1 MTGAQRGGPVRAPR
15 RLRLSH
21 LRGEVGS
28 EQEMSFNRLAFAVV
42 FSIYLPTIGSAISHT
57 AMIDLAIWSAV
68 AVGIFLHIRLWPE
81 RLVTQRRA
89 FALLLDMG
97 FLTWFLHTGGVY
109 AAPFWPVYIWV
120 ALGNGFRFGTR
131 WLLASIGLFLTTF
144 GWVALN
150 TPYWQAQPHLS
161 AGLLIGPCVLG
172 LYATVLI
179 RKLSQ
184 ARRQAEQASEAK
196 SLFLASVS
204 HELRTPL
211 NAIIGSGAL
220 LRGTPLDR
228 EQREIAGT
236 IDDAAQLLLARIA
249 GILDFSRIEAGAA
262 VSRPEPFE
270 LPALL
275 EEVRRMLAAQ
285 ARDKGLWL
293 SVHVTPRVPLQVVC
307 DRTQLRDVLLNLVGN
322 AVKFTEAGG
331 VVIAADAEEEAGAE
345 GLTLRFE
352 VTDTGIGIAPE
363 ALGRIFERF
372 TQADRNIMNRFGGT
386 GLGLAICKGLVRL
399 LGGEIDVRST
409 PGRGSTFWFTAHAR
423 RGAAETTPPA
433 AAFADMRVLLVTS
446 DPSAAA
452 PVGTMLAEWGA
463 RIAVREAAPAAMAL
477 LWQAEPAGPAVPVHL
492 LLCGAAEVDDPEAP
506 LPGPPGPEEARSLV
520 ALGVEE
526 AGAGGLPPTGIRQR
540 CLAALPARPAAEALE
555 AVLRFARPPPAEP
568 AAAPARE
575 ASAAVPTRP
584 LRALVVDDNA
594 VNRNVVRRILERAG
608 HAVVLAENGERAL
621 DALEEESFDV
631 VLMDLNMPVLDG
643 IEATKMVRFTSLGGP
658 HVPII
663 GLTADASPEAAER
676 CIAGGMDACLT
687 KPVEPERLL
696 EAISAVVDAPPGA
709 VSPPPPPR
717 QVADIASHPNFRR
730 AASPTGPAIDAAVAE
745 RLAALGGADF
755 LAGLARD
762 FLGDA
767 EVSVATL
774 EGALQSRDVGRFRSA
789 AHALRSS
796 AASLGAMELRAIC
809 GAAEAVRAAELETAG
824 RAHLRLIAKELERVR
839 LALAPGTPG
848 QSQAR

>member
-1 MTGAQRGGPVRAPR
+1 MTQAPPGGPTRAAR

-42 FSIYLPTIGSAISHT
+42 FSIYLPTIGSAISDD
-57 AMIDLAIWSAV
+57 AMVKLALWSAV
-68 AVGIFLHIRLWPE
+68 AVGVFLHIRLWPE
-81 RLVTQRRA
+81 RFVTQRRA

-97 FLTWFLHTGGVY
+97 FLTWFLHAGGPY

-131 WLLASIGLFLTTF
+131 WLLASMALFLTTF

-150 TPYWQAQPHLS
+150 TPFWQALPHLS
-161 AGLLIGPCVLG
+161 AGLLIGPLVLG

-211 NAIIGSGAL
+211 TAIIGGGAM
-220 LRGTPLDR
+220 LRDTPLDR

-285 ARDKGLWL
+285 ARDKGLRL
-293 SVHVTPRVPLQVVC
+293 SVHVTPRVPVHVVC

-322 AVKFTEAGG
+322 AVKFTESGG
-331 VVIAADAEEEAGAE
+331 VVIAADAEEEEGAE

-399 LGGEIDVRST
+399 LGGEIGVRST
-409 PGRGSTFWFTAHAR
+409 PGLGSTFWFTAHAR
-423 RGAAETTPPA
+423 RGVAEAAPPA
-433 AAFADMRVLLVTS
+433 AFPGMRVLLVTRE
-446 DPSAAA
+446 PAAAA
-452 PVGTMLAEWGA
+452 PIGTMLAEWGA
-463 RIAVREAAPAAMAL
+463 RTLVREAGPAAMAR
-477 LWQAEPAGPAVPVHL
+477 LWQVEPADPAVPAHL
-492 LLCGAAEVDDPEAP
+492 LLCGAAEVDDPDAP
-506 LPGPPGPEEARSLV
+506 LPGPPGPEEALSLV
-520 ALGVEE
+520 ALGGE
-526 AGAGGLPPTGIRQR
+526 AAAGLPPAGIRQR
-540 CLAALPARPAAEALE
+540 CLAVLAARPTAAALA
-555 AVLRFARPPPAEP
+555 AVLRFARPPRAEP
-568 AAAPARE
+568 AAAPARD
-575 ASAAVPTRP
+575 AAPAAVPARP
-584 LRALVVDDNA
+584 LRTLVVDDNA
-594 VNRNVVRRILERAG
+594 VNRNVLRRILERAG
-608 HAVVLAENGERAL
+608 HAVALAENGERAL

-643 IEATKMVRFTSLGGP
+643 IEATKMIRFTSLGGP

-676 CIAGGMDACLT
+676 CIAGGMDGCLT
-687 KPVEPERLL
+687 KPVEPDRLL
-696 EAISAVVDAPPGA
+696 EAIAALVDAPA
-709 VSPPPPPR
+709 VPVAQEPPR

-730 AASPTGPAIDAAVAE
+730 AQPPAGPAIDPAIAE
-745 RLAALGGADF
+745 RLTALGGADF

-767 EVSVATL
+767 EISVAAL
-774 EGALQSRDVGRFRSA
+774 ESALQSRDVGRFRSA

-824 RAHLRLIAKELERVR
+824 RSHLRLITKELERVR
-839 LALAPGTPG
+839 IALAPGAPG
-848 QSQAR
+848 QSQQAR